1 VLKGKNIVLAITGSI
16 AAYKS
21 AILVRLLK
29 KEGAAVKVVLS
40 KGALDFVT
48 PMTLSTLSGN
58 PVFSDFTED
67 PDSGTW
73 TNHVELG
80 LWGDLFILA
89 PCTANT
95 LAKICNGQSDN
106 FLTTVYMSAKCPVL
120 LAPAMDL
127 DMYAHPATQGNIDLL
142 RDRGHTIAEPGNGEL
157 ASGLLGKGRMAE
169 PENILQQAID
179 ILHPVQ
185 KLKGKTVLISAG
197 PTHEAI
203 DPVRFIGNRSSGKMG
218 LALVQAF
225 LDQGAKVNLV
235 AGPGVPKCPDSVNR
249 TDVSSAQEMYDACLS
264 LYPSSNIAV
273 MSAAVADYRP
283 AVSADQKIKKSS
295 DTLSL
300 ELVKNPDILFALGQN
315 KSSNNQFLVGFA
327 LETNNELEHAKDK
340 LLRKNLDLIV
350 LNSLQDAG
358 AGFGHDTN
366 KITLISK
373 SNKILSFELKSKAA
387 VAVDIVNT
395 IVEELGA

>member
-1 VLKGKNIVLAITGSI
+1 MLKGKKIVLAITGSI

-29 KEGAAVKVVLS
+29 KEGAEVKVVLS

-106 FLTTVYMSAKCPVL
+106 FLTTVYMSAKCPILV
-120 LAPAMDL
+120 APAMDL
-127 DMYAHPATQGNIDLL
+127 DMYAHPATQGNIELL
-142 RDRGHTIAEPGNGEL
+142 RQRQHLITEPGVGEL
-157 ASGLLGKGRMAE
+157 ASGLMGKGRMAE
-169 PENILQQAID
+169 PEDILQQAID
-179 ILHPVQ
+179 ILHPIQ
-185 KLKGKTVLISAG
+185 YLKGKNVLISAG

-203 DPVRFIGNRSSGKMG
+203 DPVRYIGNRSTGKMG
-218 LALVQAF
+218 IALVQAF
-225 LDQGAKVNLV
+225 LDQGATVNLV
-235 AGPGVPKCPDSVNR
+235 AGPGVPKSPDSVNR
-249 TDVSSAQEMYDACLS
+249 VDVTSAQEMYDACIS
-264 LYPSSNIAV
+264 LYSTANIAV

-283 AVSADQKIKKSS
+283 DVVADEKIKKSA
-295 DTLSL
+295 DEISL
-300 ELVKNPDILFALGQN
+300 ELVKNPDILYTLGQN

-327 LETNNELEHAKDK
+327 LETNNELEHAKGK
-340 LLRKNLDLIV
+340 LARKNLDMIV
-350 LNSLQDAG
+350 LNSLQDKG